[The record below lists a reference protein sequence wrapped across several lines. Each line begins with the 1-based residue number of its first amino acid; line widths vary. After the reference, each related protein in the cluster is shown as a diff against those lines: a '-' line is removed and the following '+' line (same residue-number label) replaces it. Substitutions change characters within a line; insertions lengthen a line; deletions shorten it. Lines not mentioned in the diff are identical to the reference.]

1 MNDILPDVS
10 GTWSYL
16 ESVVRDIVSAYGYTE
31 IRLPLL
37 EQTEL
42 FRRSIGEVTDIV
54 EKEMYTFLD
63 RNGDSLTLRP
73 EATAGMV
80 RAGITNGLLH
90 NQRQKLW
97 TAGPMFRYE
106 KPQKGRYR
114 QFHQFDVEA
123 LGYAGPDID
132 AELIIMS
139 ARMWER
145 LGIDRIALE
154 LNSLGSAESRVTYRD
169 TLVEY
174 FSGVKNALDED
185 SIRRLDQNPLRILD
199 SKNPEMRS
207 IVEAAPVML
216 DYLDAESAEHFQQLR
231 ALLDAADIRYSINP
245 RLVRGL
251 DYYNRTVFEWVTD
264 ALGAQGAVCSGGRY
278 DGLVEKLGGRATPA
292 IGWAM
297 GMERFVALFA
307 ECGGNAPP
315 DSVDAYVVA
324 VGDAAVEQAFAVA
337 EDLRD
342 SVVGIRVELNLGG
355 GSFKSLLKRAD
366 RSGAAYALVF
376 GEQELAEQAVGLKPL
391 RSDEEQVNIKIREL
405 AGALAKKLG
414 ATECIN
420 PKAYDKPIQEVIVE
434 LTDGGV
440 DFGVSSLR
448 TGYGSHRVM

>member
-16 ESVVRDIVSAYGYTE
+16 ESVVRDIVGSYGYAE

-54 EKEMYTFLD
+54 EKEMYTFND
-63 RNGDSLTLRP
+63 RNGESVTLRP
-73 EATAGMV
+73 EATASVV

-90 NQRQKLW
+90 NQKQKLW
-97 TAGPMFRYE
+97 TSGPMFRYE
-106 KPQKGRYR
+106 KPQRGRYR

-139 ARMWER
+139 ARMWQR
-145 LGIDRIALE
+145 LGIGRIRLE
-154 LNSLGSAESRVTYRD
+154 INSLGSPESRSGYRE

-185 SIRRLDQNPLRILD
+185 SIRRLETNPLRILD
-199 SKNPEMRS
+199 SKNPDMQQ

-216 DYLDAESAEHFQQLR
+216 ESLDAESAQHFQQLR
-231 ALLDAADIRYSINP
+231 ALLDAAGIDYTINP

-264 ALGAQGAVCSGGRY
+264 ALGSQGAVCSGGRY

-297 GMERFVALFA
+297 GMERLVELFA
-307 ECGGNAPP
+307 ACGGAAPK
-315 DSVDAYVVA
+315 DGVDVYVVA
-324 VGDAAVEQAFAVA
+324 VGADAVERAFALA
-337 EDLRD
+337 EQLRD
-342 SVVGIRVELNLGG
+342 DIVDIKVELNLGG
-355 GSFKSLLKRAD
+355 GSFKAQLKRAD
-366 RSGAAYALVF
+366 KSNASYALIL
-376 GEQELAEQAVGLKPL
+376 GEQELADERVGLKPL
-391 RSDEEQVNIKIREL
+391 RSNEDQSSVAMHEL
-405 AGALAKKLG
+405 VITLANRLGKTALR
-414 ATECIN
+414 
-420 PKAYDKPIQEVIVE
+420 KAALI
-434 LTDGGV
+434 
-440 DFGVSSLR
+440 
-448 TGYGSHRVM
+448 